1 MNLTL
6 TTLHSGVLQ
15 PGVWPGVW
23 QPAHGNHSVAAT
35 PTGPILRP
43 ECRVKSAHPLWPQD
57 IDMDCIHRVDR
68 GLLRAT
74 TVGEDDNYTIVI
86 VSLRYTRNRNH

>member
-1 MNLTL
+1 MHELNL

-57 IDMDCIHRVDR
+57 LDMDCIHRAIEGT
-68 GLLRAT
+68 GLLLKSYY
-74 TVGEDDNYTIVI
+74 GGG
-86 VSLRYTRNRNH
+86 